1 MYIYLNIIELWV
13 KISQGKNM
21 QNLIKFLLC
30 ALFVAFIGGCSSK
43 GDGTLFNLSQEA
55 WYAQILDDLNSL
67 SYDDAETHYT
77 SFASEHIASP
87 LLEEMT
93 LIMAQAFVDDENYEK
108 ANKYLDEYIRRYG
121 TARKIEYARYLKI
134 RANFDS
140 FSRPGR
146 NQRLMLNS
154 IDEIRKFIIEYPQ
167 SQYRPLLETMMT
179 KLRLTEHQ
187 LNKDIKDLYE
197 RTGKDESAKIY
208 ESRIEN
214 SPMNSTEIIKPQ
226 SPWYR
231 AIFE

>member
-1 MYIYLNIIELWV
+1 
-13 KISQGKNM
+13 M
-21 QNLIKFLLC
+21 QNLIKFFLS
-30 ALFVAFIGGCSSK
+30 ALIVAFIAGCSSK

-55 WYAQILDDLNSL
+55 WYSQILDDLDKS
-67 SYDDAETHYT
+67 SYDDAEAHYT
-77 SFASEHIASP
+77 GFVSEHIASP

-108 ANKYLDEYIRRYG
+108 ANKYLDDYIRRYG
-121 TARKIEYARYLKI
+121 TAQKIEYARFLKI

-140 FSRPGR
+140 FARPNR

-167 SQYRPLLETMMT
+167 SKYRPLLETMMT
-179 KLRLTEHQ
+179 KLRLAEHQ

-197 RTGKDESAKIY
+197 RTGREESAKIY
-208 ESRIEN
+208 GERIEN
-214 SPMNSTEIIKPQ
+214 SPMNNTEIIKPE